1 MSGLPGTIRVL
12 IAEDSLLVSEG
23 IRRIVEAEPDLEVA
37 CVCGDL
43 ESMLEGVGRVH
54 PDIVLTDIRMPPDGA
69 DEGIRAAAMFRDNP
83 TDVPVLVLSQYD
95 EPEYALKL
103 LERGARARGYLLKN
117 RVLEPDQLAAAIRE
131 VARGGSVIDPPV
143 LVALTPVN
151 NLPEELQPGPAWLL
165 TPAYLLVL
173 AATGALIASR
183 RSSNFIGWVM
193 CTAAALGALVELGH
207 SYSLLSLAN
216 GNPGL
221 LGVEWLA
228 WLASWGELPWLMLQV
243 GYLPKLF
250 PEGRP
255 FKRSGWLTS
264 AR

>member
-103 LERGARARGYLLKN
+103 LERGARARGYLLKD

-131 VARGGSVIDPPV
+131 VASGGSVIDPQVVESLVRARSRPKRSPLTQLTSREREV
-143 LVALTPVN
+143 LSEMAQGRN
-151 NLPEELQPGPAWLL
+151 NDA
-165 TPAYLLVL
+165 
-173 AATGALIASR
+173 I
-183 RSSNFIGWVM
+183 
-193 CTAAALGALVELGH
+193 AAALRMTIA
-207 SYSLLSLAN
+207 
-216 GNPGL
+216 
-221 LGVEWLA
+221 GVEKHINAIFSKLGLSEEKEIHRRVTA
-228 WLASWGELPWLMLQV
+228 VLMFLSGE
-243 GYLPKLF
+243 
-250 PEGRP
+250 
-255 FKRSGWLTS
+255 S
-264 AR
+264 

>member
-131 VARGGSVIDPPV
+131 VARGGSVIDPQVVESLVRARSRPKRSPLAQHTSREREV
-143 LVALTPVN
+143 LSEMAQGRN
-151 NLPEELQPGPAWLL
+151 NDA
-165 TPAYLLVL
+165 
-173 AATGALIASR
+173 I
-183 RSSNFIGWVM
+183 
-193 CTAAALGALVELGH
+193 AAALRMTIA
-207 SYSLLSLAN
+207 
-216 GNPGL
+216 
-221 LGVEWLA
+221 GVEKHINAIFSKLGLSEEKEIHRRVTA
-228 WLASWGELPWLMLQV
+228 VLMFLSGE
-243 GYLPKLF
+243 
-250 PEGRP
+250 
-255 FKRSGWLTS
+255 S
-264 AR
+264 

>member
-131 VARGGSVIDPPV
+131 VARGGSVIDPQVVESLVRARSRPKRSPLTQLTSREREV
-143 LVALTPVN
+143 LSEMAQGRN
-151 NLPEELQPGPAWLL
+151 NDA
-165 TPAYLLVL
+165 
-173 AATGALIASR
+173 I
-183 RSSNFIGWVM
+183 
-193 CTAAALGALVELGH
+193 AAALRMTIA
-207 SYSLLSLAN
+207 
-216 GNPGL
+216 
-221 LGVEWLA
+221 GVEKHINAIFSKLGLSEEKEIHRRVTA
-228 WLASWGELPWLMLQV
+228 VLMFLSGE
-243 GYLPKLF
+243 
-250 PEGRP
+250 
-255 FKRSGWLTS
+255 S
-264 AR
+264 

>member
-1 MSGLPGTIRVL
+1 MSGLQGTIRVL

-131 VARGGSVIDPPV
+131 VARGGSVIDPQVVESLVRARSRPKRSPLAQLTSREREV
-143 LVALTPVN
+143 LSEMAQGRN
-151 NLPEELQPGPAWLL
+151 NDA
-165 TPAYLLVL
+165 
-173 AATGALIASR
+173 I
-183 RSSNFIGWVM
+183 
-193 CTAAALGALVELGH
+193 AAALRMTIA
-207 SYSLLSLAN
+207 
-216 GNPGL
+216 
-221 LGVEWLA
+221 GVEKHINAIFSKLGLSEEKEIHRRVTA
-228 WLASWGELPWLMLQV
+228 VLMFLSGE
-243 GYLPKLF
+243 
-250 PEGRP
+250 
-255 FKRSGWLTS
+255 S
-264 AR
+264 

>member
-69 DEGIRAAAMFRDNP
+69 DEGIRAAAMFRDNG

-103 LERGARARGYLLKN
+103 LERGARARGYLLKD

-131 VARGGSVIDPPV
+131 VARGGSVIDPQVVESLVRARSRPKRSPLTQLTSREREV
-143 LVALTPVN
+143 LSEMAQGRN
-151 NLPEELQPGPAWLL
+151 NDA
-165 TPAYLLVL
+165 
-173 AATGALIASR
+173 I
-183 RSSNFIGWVM
+183 
-193 CTAAALGALVELGH
+193 AAALRMTLAGVEKH
-207 SYSLLSLAN
+207 INAIFSK
-216 GNPGL
+216 
-221 LGVEWLA
+221 LGVSEEKEIHRRVTAVLMF
-228 WLASWGELPWLMLQV
+228 LSGE
-243 GYLPKLF
+243 
-250 PEGRP
+250 
-255 FKRSGWLTS
+255 S
-264 AR
+264 

>member
-1 MSGLPGTIRVL
+1 MTRQLSGFTARTIFGLTV
-12 IAEDSLLVSEG
+12 ALLVGTS
-23 IRRIVEAEPDLEVA
+23 
-37 CVCGDL
+37 
-43 ESMLEGVGRVH
+43 
-54 PDIVLTDIRMPPDGA
+54 
-69 DEGIRAAAMFRDNP
+69 
-83 TDVPVLVLSQYD
+83 
-95 EPEYALKL
+95 
-103 LERGARARGYLLKN
+103 
-117 RVLEPDQLAAAIRE
+117 
-131 VARGGSVIDPPV
+131 V

-228 WLASWGELPWLMLQV
+228 WLASWGKLPWLMLQV
-243 GYLPKLF
+243 VYFKLSG
-250 PEGRP
+250 GRRLFRMAP
-255 FKRSGWLTS
+255 LHHHFEKLGWAEPQVVMRFYILGVLCAMIALATLKV
-264 AR
+264 R

>member
-131 VARGGSVIDPPV
+131 VARGGSVIDPQVVESLVRARSRPKRSPLAQLTSREREV
-143 LVALTPVN
+143 LSEMAQGRN
-151 NLPEELQPGPAWLL
+151 NDA
-165 TPAYLLVL
+165 
-173 AATGALIASR
+173 I
-183 RSSNFIGWVM
+183 
-193 CTAAALGALVELGH
+193 AAALRMTIA
-207 SYSLLSLAN
+207 
-216 GNPGL
+216 
-221 LGVEWLA
+221 GVEKHINAIFSKLGLSEEKEIHRRVTA
-228 WLASWGELPWLMLQV
+228 VLMFLSGE
-243 GYLPKLF
+243 
-250 PEGRP
+250 
-255 FKRSGWLTS
+255 S
-264 AR
+264 

>member
-43 ESMLEGVGRVH
+43 ESMLEGVDRVH

-103 LERGARARGYLLKN
+103 LERGARARGAGN
-117 RVLEPDQLAAAIRE
+117 CPV
-131 VARGGSVIDPPV
+131 RGGTR
-143 LVALTPVN
+143 LRW
-151 NLPEELQPGPAWLL
+151 PA
-165 TPAYLLVL
+165 
-173 AATGALIASR
+173 GDR
-183 RSSNFIGWVM
+183 QRNRNRS
-193 CTAAALGALVELGH
+193 
-207 SYSLLSLAN
+207 
-216 GNPGL
+216 
-221 LGVEWLA
+221 
-228 WLASWGELPWLMLQV
+228 
-243 GYLPKLF
+243 K
-250 PEGRP
+250 
-255 FKRSGWLTS
+255 
-264 AR
+264 

>member
-103 LERGARARGYLLKN
+103 LERGARARGYLLKD

-131 VARGGSVIDPPV
+131 VARGGSVIDPQVVESLVRARSRPKRSPLAQLTSREREV
-143 LVALTPVN
+143 LSEMAQGRN
-151 NLPEELQPGPAWLL
+151 NDA
-165 TPAYLLVL
+165 
-173 AATGALIASR
+173 I
-183 RSSNFIGWVM
+183 
-193 CTAAALGALVELGH
+193 AAALRMTIA
-207 SYSLLSLAN
+207 
-216 GNPGL
+216 
-221 LGVEWLA
+221 GVEKHINAIFSKLGLSEEKEIHRRVTA
-228 WLASWGELPWLMLQV
+228 VLMFLSGE
-243 GYLPKLF
+243 
-250 PEGRP
+250 
-255 FKRSGWLTS
+255 S
-264 AR
+264 

>member
-83 TDVPVLVLSQYD
+83 TDVPVLVLSQY
-95 EPEYALKL
+95 ALKL

-131 VARGGSVIDPPV
+131 VARGGSVIDPQVVESLVRARSRPKRSPLAQLTSREREV
-143 LVALTPVN
+143 LSEMAQGRN
-151 NLPEELQPGPAWLL
+151 NDA
-165 TPAYLLVL
+165 
-173 AATGALIASR
+173 I
-183 RSSNFIGWVM
+183 
-193 CTAAALGALVELGH
+193 AAALRMTIA
-207 SYSLLSLAN
+207 
-216 GNPGL
+216 
-221 LGVEWLA
+221 GVEKHINAIFSKLGLSEEKEIHRRVTA
-228 WLASWGELPWLMLQV
+228 VLMFLSGE
-243 GYLPKLF
+243 
-250 PEGRP
+250 
-255 FKRSGWLTS
+255 S
-264 AR
+264 